1 MLAVSAIGANPQT
14 PRPQTIRFHDRQAL
28 TVVQAAIGFGAVP
41 PDGQPPLNDLMAMVP
56 FAATLGIELVSAT
69 PEEVVGRLAWREE
82 LCTTGGAMHG
92 GALMSLADN
101 LGGLC
106 AYLNLPAGAGTA
118 TISSSTNFLRGLRE
132 GNATAT
138 ARPLRVGRTVIV
150 VQTELRDDA
159 GRLITQTTQ
168 AQAVIRP

>member
-1 MLAVSAIGANPQT
+1 MGPDPEPAPLS
-14 PRPQTIRFHDRQAL
+14 AL
-28 TVVQAAIGFGAVP
+28 T
-41 PDGQPPLNDLMAMVP
+41 AMVP
-56 FAATLGIELVSAT
+56 YAGTLGMELVSAA

-118 TISSSTNFLRGLRE
+118 TISSSTNFMRGVRE
-132 GNATAT
+132 GHVTGV
-138 ARPLRVGRTVIV
+138 ARPLRVGRSVIV
-150 VQTELRDDA
+150 VQTELRDDQ
-159 GRLITQTTQ
+159 GRLATQTTQ
-168 AQAVIRP
+168 AQAVIGP